1 MLGSTRCKANHVEV
15 NVAVVNISSRNMVA
29 ITALK
34 KKKQKKNKKQK
45 TDIAKVF
52 REFNTRK
59 NDYQLPN
66 FQRVKTS
73 NTPMFL
79 KICVVGMNLKK

>member
-15 NVAVVNISSRNMVA
+15 NVAVVNISSRNMVG

-34 KKKQKKNKKQK
+34 KK

-52 REFNTRK
+52 PEFNTRK
-59 NDYQLPN
+59 NDYQLRN
-66 FQRVKTS
+66 FQRVKAS

-79 KICVVGMNLKK
+79 KTCVVGMNLKK

>member
-79 KICVVGMNLKK
+79 KSCVVGMNLKK

>member
-1 MLGSTRCKANHVEV
+1 
-15 NVAVVNISSRNMVA
+15 MVG

-34 KKKQKKNKKQK
+34 KK

-52 REFNTRK
+52 PEFNTRK
-59 NDYQLPN
+59 NDYQLRN
-66 FQRVKTS
+66 FQRVKAS

-79 KICVVGMNLKK
+79 KTCVVGMNLKK

>member
-34 KKKQKKNKKQK
+34 KKKKKNKKK

-79 KICVVGMNLKK
+79 KTCVVGMNLKK

>member
-1 MLGSTRCKANHVEV
+1 
-15 NVAVVNISSRNMVA
+15 MVA

-34 KKKQKKNKKQK
+34 KKN

-52 REFNTRK
+52 PEFNTRK

>member
-34 KKKQKKNKKQK
+34 KKN

-52 REFNTRK
+52 PEFNTRK

-79 KICVVGMNLKK
+79 KTCVVGMNLKK